1 MESLEKHE
9 TEMKE
14 VDAVLP
20 EAVEAAPSLE
30 NEVTVETE
38 VVEAPEPEAEVAEVQ
53 AVETE
58 VAEPEAEREERVA
71 PATKA
76 EVLEALKAIKDAEVL
91 TDEMIEESNRLKR
104 DYYNLEHEQQRKAF
118 EEYKENG
125 GNVEDYVA
133 EADPTEGELKELLN
147 AIKEKKAAIREALD
161 AEMARNSQLK
171 REIIAEIEKIAADTD
186 NVNRHY
192 PRMKEL
198 TTEFKNIG
206 AVPQEDA
213 TSLWKHYTAA
223 VELFYD
229 QWKVNKELR
238 DYDFKKNLAEKQ
250 LLLNEAE
257 GLADE
262 ADVIVAF
269 KRLQDLHDKWREI
282 GPVQK
287 EIREELWNKFKDAS
301 AVVNKRYQAYFE
313 ERKARERE
321 NEAGKTALCEQV
333 EAIDFS
339 NVNSFTDWN
348 NLTKEIIEAQEKW
361 KTFGFASRKVNN
373 ELFSR
378 FRSTC
383 DKFFTAKAEYFK
395 QAKDTQAQNLAR
407 KLELCEKAEALK
419 DSTEWRKTAD
429 AINKLKDEWRTIGAV
444 GKKQSEV
451 VWRRFM
457 DACDFFFD
465 QRKKATS
472 SVRKAENANLKVKK
486 EIVEELLKLNSPDDT
501 TEQGVAVD
509 RINELR
515 QLWQQTGHVPF
526 KEKDALH
533 DTYRKVVGE
542 LFDKFDMRQ
551 NRARMESFEASIE
564 STDQGKL
571 SRERE
576 KMMRALERLRQELKT
591 YQNNLGFLSSKSK
604 SGESMLRE
612 MERKMQR
619 LQADIVELEQKIT
632 LIDSK
637 L

>member
-9 TEMKE
+9 AELKE
-14 VDAVLP
+14 ADAILP
-20 EAVEAAPSLE
+20 EAVEA
-30 NEVTVETE
+30 ETLSE
-38 VVEAPEPEAEVAEVQ
+38 SVEVADEQQSEVEQ
-53 AVETE
+53 PV
-58 VAEPEAEREERVA
+58 RVA

-76 EVLEALKAIKDAEVL
+76 EVLEALKEICAAEAL
-91 TDEMIEESNRLKR
+91 TDELIDESNRLKR
-104 DYYNLEHEQQRKAF
+104 DYYNLEHELQRKAF
-118 EEYKENG
+118 EEFKEAG
-125 GNVEDYVA
+125 GDVENYVA
-133 EADPTEGELKELLN
+133 EADSTEGELKELLN
-147 AIKEKKAAIREALD
+147 SIKDRKAALREALE

-171 REIIAEIEKIAADTD
+171 RDIIAEIEKIAADTD
-186 NVNRHY
+186 NVNRQY
-192 PRMKEL
+192 PRIKEL
-198 TTEFKNIG
+198 TAEFKNIG
-206 AVPQEDA
+206 VVPQEEA
-213 TSLWKHYTAA
+213 TQLWKHYTNA

-250 LLLNEAE
+250 LLLTEAE

-262 ADVIVAF
+262 EDVIVAF

-287 EIREELWNKFKDAS
+287 ELREELWNKFKDAS
-301 AVVNKRYQAYFE
+301 AVVNKRYQAHFE

-321 NEAGKTALCEQV
+321 NEAGKIALCELV
-333 EAIDFS
+333 EAIDFEKA
-339 NVNSFTDWN
+339 NSFTEWN

-395 QAKDTQAQNLAR
+395 QAKDVQAQNLAR

-419 DSTEWRKTAD
+419 ESTEWRKTAD

-457 DACDFFFD
+457 DACDYFFD

-486 EIVEELLKLNSPDDT
+486 EIVEELLKLNSPDDA
-501 TEQGVAVD
+501 TEPSVAVD

-526 KEKDALH
+526 KEKDSLH

-542 LFDKFDMRQ
+542 LFDKFDMHQ
-551 NRARMESFEASIE
+551 SRARMENFEASVNE
-564 STDQGKL
+564 TTDQGKL
-571 SRERE
+571 SRDRE
-576 KMMRALERLRQELKT
+576 KMMRALDRLRQELKT

-619 LQADIVELEQKIT
+619 LQADIVELEKKISI
-632 LIDSK
+632 IDNK

>member
-9 TEMKE
+9 AELKE
-14 VDAVLP
+14 ADAILP
-20 EAVEAAPSLE
+20 EAVEA
-30 NEVTVETE
+30 ETLSE
-38 VVEAPEPEAEVAEVQ
+38 SVEVADEQQSEVEQ
-53 AVETE
+53 PV
-58 VAEPEAEREERVA
+58 RVA

-76 EVLEALKAIKDAEVL
+76 EVLEALKEICAAEAL
-91 TDEMIEESNRLKR
+91 TDELIDESNRLKR
-104 DYYNLEHEQQRKAF
+104 DYYNLEHELQRKAF
-118 EEYKENG
+118 EEFKEAG
-125 GNVEDYVA
+125 GDVENYVA
-133 EADPTEGELKELLN
+133 EADSTEGELKELLN
-147 AIKEKKAAIREALD
+147 AIKDRKAALREALE

-171 REIIAEIEKIAADTD
+171 RDIIAEIEKIAADTD
-186 NVNRHY
+186 NVNRQY
-192 PRMKEL
+192 PRIKEL
-198 TTEFKNIG
+198 TAEFKNIG
-206 AVPQEDA
+206 VVPQEEA
-213 TSLWKHYTAA
+213 TQLWKHYTAA

-250 LLLNEAE
+250 LLLTEAE

-262 ADVIVAF
+262 EDVIVAF

-287 EIREELWNKFKDAS
+287 ELREELWNKFKDAS
-301 AVVNKRYQAYFE
+301 AVVNKRYQAHFE

-321 NEAGKTALCEQV
+321 NEAGKIALCELV
-333 EAIDFS
+333 EAIDFEKA
-339 NVNSFTDWN
+339 NSFTEWN

-395 QAKDTQAQNLAR
+395 QAKDVQAQNLAR

-419 DSTEWRKTAD
+419 ESTEWRKTAD

-457 DACDFFFD
+457 DACDYFFD

-472 SVRKAENANLKVKK
+472 SVRKTENANLKVKK
-486 EIVEELLKLNSPDDT
+486 EIVEELLKLNSPDDA
-501 TEQGVAVD
+501 TEPSVAVD

-526 KEKDALH
+526 KEKDSLH

-542 LFDKFDMRQ
+542 LFDKFDMHQ
-551 NRARMESFEASIE
+551 SRARMENFEASVNE
-564 STDQGKL
+564 TTDQGKL
-571 SRERE
+571 SRDRE
-576 KMMRALERLRQELKT
+576 KMMRALDRLRQELKT

-619 LQADIVELEQKIT
+619 LQADIVELEKKISI
-632 LIDSK
+632 IDNK

>member
-1 MESLEKHE
+1 MSSNEPCKFKLKFLIMESLEKHDAE
-9 TEMKE
+9 LKE
-14 VDAVLP
+14 ADAILP
-20 EAVEAAPSLE
+20 EAVEPESSLE
-30 NEVTVETE
+30 SVEIADEMQT
-38 VVEAPEPEAEVAEVQ
+38 EAEPQ
-53 AVETE
+53 Q
-58 VAEPEAEREERVA
+58 RVA
-71 PATKA
+71 PSTKA
-76 EVLEALKAIKDAEVL
+76 EVLDALKAICASEAL
-91 TDEMIEESNRLKR
+91 TDELIDESNRLKR
-104 DYYNLEHEQQRKAF
+104 DYYNLEHELQRKAF
-118 EEYKENG
+118 EEYKEAG
-125 GNVEDYVA
+125 GDVENYVA
-133 EADPTEGELKELLN
+133 EADSTEGELKELLN
-147 AIKEKKAAIREALD
+147 AVKERKAALREALE
-161 AEMARNSQLK
+161 AEMARNAQLK
-171 REIIAEIEKIAADTD
+171 RDIISEIEKIAADTD

-192 PRMKEL
+192 PRIKEL
-198 TTEFKNIG
+198 TSDFKNIG
-206 AVPQEDA
+206 VVPQEEA
-213 TSLWKHYTAA
+213 TKLWKSYTAA

-250 LLLNEAE
+250 LLLTEAE

-262 ADVIVAF
+262 EDVIVAF

-301 AVVNKRYQAYFE
+301 AVVNKRYQTHFE

-321 NEAGKTALCEQV
+321 NEAGKTALCELV
-333 EAIDFS
+333 EAIDFEKA
-339 NVNSFTDWN
+339 NSFTEWN
-348 NLTKEIIEAQEKW
+348 ALTKEIIEAQEKW
-361 KTFGFASRKVNN
+361 KTYGFASRKVNN

-395 QAKDTQAQNLAR
+395 KAKDTQAENLAR

-419 DSTEWRKTAD
+419 ESTEWRKTAD

-444 GKKQSEV
+444 GKKQSDV

-457 DACDFFFD
+457 DACDYFFD

-486 EIVEELLKLNSPDDT
+486 EIVDELLKLNSPEDA
-501 TEQGVAVD
+501 TEQTVAVE

-551 NRARMESFEASIE
+551 SRARMENFEASVNE
-564 STDQGKL
+564 TTDQGKL
-571 SRERE
+571 SRDRE
-576 KMMRALERLRQELKT
+576 KMMRALDRLRQELKT

-619 LQADIVELEQKIT
+619 LQSDIVELEKKIT
-632 LIDSK
+632 IIDNK

>member
-9 TEMKE
+9 AELKE
-14 VDAVLP
+14 ADAILP
-20 EAVEAAPSLE
+20 EAVEA
-30 NEVTVETE
+30 ETLSE
-38 VVEAPEPEAEVAEVQ
+38 SVEVADEQQSEVEQ
-53 AVETE
+53 PV
-58 VAEPEAEREERVA
+58 RVA

-76 EVLEALKAIKDAEVL
+76 EVLEALKEICAAEAL
-91 TDEMIEESNRLKR
+91 TDELIDESNRLKR
-104 DYYNLEHEQQRKAF
+104 DYYNLEHELQRKAF
-118 EEYKENG
+118 EEFKEAG
-125 GNVEDYVA
+125 GDVENYVA
-133 EADPTEGELKELLN
+133 EADSTEGELKELLN
-147 AIKEKKAAIREALD
+147 AIKDRKAALREALE

-171 REIIAEIEKIAADTD
+171 RDIIAEIEKIAADTD
-186 NVNRHY
+186 NVNRQY
-192 PRMKEL
+192 PRIKEL
-198 TTEFKNIG
+198 TAEFKNIG
-206 AVPQEDA
+206 VVPQEEA
-213 TSLWKHYTAA
+213 TQLWKHYTAA

-250 LLLNEAE
+250 LLLTEAE

-262 ADVIVAF
+262 EDVIVAF

-287 EIREELWNKFKDAS
+287 ELREELWNKFKDAS
-301 AVVNKRYQAYFE
+301 AVVNKRYQAHFE

-321 NEAGKTALCEQV
+321 NEAGKIALCELV
-333 EAIDFS
+333 ETIDFEKA
-339 NVNSFTDWN
+339 NSFTEWN

-395 QAKDTQAQNLAR
+395 QAKDVQAQNLAR

-419 DSTEWRKTAD
+419 ESTEWRKTAD

-457 DACDFFFD
+457 DACDYFFD

-486 EIVEELLKLNSPDDT
+486 EIVEELLKLNSPDDA
-501 TEQGVAVD
+501 TEPSVAVD

-526 KEKDALH
+526 KEKDSLH

-542 LFDKFDMRQ
+542 LFDKFDMHQ
-551 NRARMESFEASIE
+551 SRARMENFEASVNE
-564 STDQGKL
+564 TTDQGKL
-571 SRERE
+571 SRDRE
-576 KMMRALERLRQELKT
+576 KMMRALDRLRQELKT

-619 LQADIVELEQKIT
+619 LQADIVELEKKISI
-632 LIDSK
+632 IDNK

>member
-9 TEMKE
+9 AELKE
-14 VDAVLP
+14 ADAILP
-20 EAVEAAPSLE
+20 EAVEA
-30 NEVTVETE
+30 ETLSE
-38 VVEAPEPEAEVAEVQ
+38 SVEVADEQ
-53 AVETE
+53 QSDVEQP
-58 VAEPEAEREERVA
+58 VRVA

-76 EVLEALKAIKDAEVL
+76 EVLEALKEICAAEAL
-91 TDEMIEESNRLKR
+91 TDELIDESNRLKR
-104 DYYNLEHEQQRKAF
+104 DYYNLEHELQRKAF
-118 EEYKENG
+118 EEFKEAG
-125 GNVEDYVA
+125 GDVEDYVA
-133 EADPTEGELKELLN
+133 EADSTEGELKELLN
-147 AIKEKKAAIREALD
+147 AIKDRKAALREALE

-171 REIIAEIEKIAADTD
+171 RDIIAEIEKIAADTD
-186 NVNRHY
+186 NVNRQY
-192 PRMKEL
+192 PRIKEL
-198 TTEFKNIG
+198 TAEFKNIG
-206 AVPQEDA
+206 VVPQEEA
-213 TSLWKHYTAA
+213 TQLWKHYTAA

-250 LLLNEAE
+250 LLLTEAE

-262 ADVIVAF
+262 EDVIVAF

-287 EIREELWNKFKDAS
+287 ELREELWNKFKDAS
-301 AVVNKRYQAYFE
+301 AVVNKRYQAHFE

-321 NEAGKTALCEQV
+321 NEAGKIALCELV
-333 EAIDFS
+333 EAIDFEKA
-339 NVNSFTDWN
+339 NSFTEWN

-395 QAKDTQAQNLAR
+395 QAKDVQAQNLAR

-419 DSTEWRKTAD
+419 ESTEWRKTAD

-457 DACDFFFD
+457 DACDYFFD

-486 EIVEELLKLNSPDDT
+486 EIVEELLKLNSPDDA
-501 TEQGVAVD
+501 TEPSVAVD

-526 KEKDALH
+526 KEKDSLH

-542 LFDKFDMRQ
+542 LFDKFDMHQ
-551 NRARMESFEASIE
+551 SRARMENFEASVNE
-564 STDQGKL
+564 TTDQGKL
-571 SRERE
+571 SRDRE
-576 KMMRALERLRQELKT
+576 KMMRALDRLRQELKT

-619 LQADIVELEQKIT
+619 LQADIVELEKKISI
-632 LIDSK
+632 IDNK

>member
-9 TEMKE
+9 AELKE
-14 VDAVLP
+14 ADAILP
-20 EAVEAAPSLE
+20 EAVEA
-30 NEVTVETE
+30 ETLSE
-38 VVEAPEPEAEVAEVQ
+38 SAEVADEQ
-53 AVETE
+53 QSDVEQP
-58 VAEPEAEREERVA
+58 VRVA

-76 EVLEALKAIKDAEVL
+76 EVLEALKEICAAEAL
-91 TDEMIEESNRLKR
+91 TDELIDESNRLKR
-104 DYYNLEHEQQRKAF
+104 DYYNLEHELQRKAF
-118 EEYKENG
+118 EEFKEAG
-125 GNVEDYVA
+125 GDVEDYVA
-133 EADPTEGELKELLN
+133 EADSTEGELKELLN
-147 AIKEKKAAIREALD
+147 AIKDRKAALREALE

-171 REIIAEIEKIAADTD
+171 RDIIAEIEKIAADTD
-186 NVNRHY
+186 NVNRQY
-192 PRMKEL
+192 PRIKEL
-198 TTEFKNIG
+198 TAEFKNIG
-206 AVPQEDA
+206 VVPQEEA
-213 TSLWKHYTAA
+213 TQLWKHYTAA

-250 LLLNEAE
+250 LLLTEAE

-262 ADVIVAF
+262 EDVIVAF

-287 EIREELWNKFKDAS
+287 ELREELWNKFKDAS
-301 AVVNKRYQAYFE
+301 AVVNKRYQAHFE

-321 NEAGKTALCEQV
+321 NEAGKIALCELV
-333 EAIDFS
+333 EAIDFEKA
-339 NVNSFTDWN
+339 NSFTEWN

-395 QAKDTQAQNLAR
+395 QAKDVQAQNLAR

-419 DSTEWRKTAD
+419 ESTEWRKTAD

-457 DACDFFFD
+457 DACDYFFD

-486 EIVEELLKLNSPDDT
+486 EIVEELLKLNSPDDA
-501 TEQGVAVD
+501 TEPSVAVD

-526 KEKDALH
+526 KEKDSLH

-542 LFDKFDMRQ
+542 LFDKFDMHQ
-551 NRARMESFEASIE
+551 SRARMENFEASVNE
-564 STDQGKL
+564 TTDQGKL
-571 SRERE
+571 SRDRE
-576 KMMRALERLRQELKT
+576 KMMRALDRLRQELKT

-619 LQADIVELEQKIT
+619 LQADIVELEKKISI
-632 LIDSK
+632 IDNK

>member
-9 TEMKE
+9 AELKE
-14 VDAVLP
+14 ADAILP
-20 EAVEAAPSLE
+20 EAVEA
-30 NEVTVETE
+30 ETLSE
-38 VVEAPEPEAEVAEVQ
+38 SVEVADEQQSEVEQ
-53 AVETE
+53 PV
-58 VAEPEAEREERVA
+58 RVA

-76 EVLEALKAIKDAEVL
+76 EVLEALKEICAAEAL
-91 TDEMIEESNRLKR
+91 TDELIDESNRLKR
-104 DYYNLEHEQQRKAF
+104 DYYNLEHELQRKAF
-118 EEYKENG
+118 EEFKEAG
-125 GNVEDYVA
+125 GDVENYVA
-133 EADPTEGELKELLN
+133 EADSTEGELKELLN
-147 AIKEKKAAIREALD
+147 AIKDRKAALREALE

-171 REIIAEIEKIAADTD
+171 RDIIAEIEKIAADTD
-186 NVNRHY
+186 NVNRQY
-192 PRMKEL
+192 PRIKEL
-198 TTEFKNIG
+198 TAEFKNIG
-206 AVPQEDA
+206 VVPQEEA
-213 TSLWKHYTAA
+213 TQLWKHYTAA

-250 LLLNEAE
+250 LLLTEAE

-262 ADVIVAF
+262 EDVIVAF

-287 EIREELWNKFKDAS
+287 ELREELWNKFKDAS
-301 AVVNKRYQAYFE
+301 AVVNKRYQAHFE

-321 NEAGKTALCEQV
+321 NEAGKIALCELV
-333 EAIDFS
+333 EAIDFEKA
-339 NVNSFTDWN
+339 NSFTEWN

-395 QAKDTQAQNLAR
+395 QAKDVQAQNLAR

-419 DSTEWRKTAD
+419 ESTEWRKTAD

-457 DACDFFFD
+457 DACDYFFD

-486 EIVEELLKLNSPDDT
+486 EIVEELLKLNSPDDA
-501 TEQGVAVD
+501 TEPSVAVD

-526 KEKDALH
+526 KEKDSLH

-542 LFDKFDMRQ
+542 LFDKFDMHQ
-551 NRARMESFEASIE
+551 SRARMENFEASVNE
-564 STDQGKL
+564 TTDQGKL
-571 SRERE
+571 SRDRE
-576 KMMRALERLRQELKT
+576 KMMRALDRLRQELKT

-619 LQADIVELEQKIT
+619 LQADIVELEKKISI
-632 LIDSK
+632 IDNK